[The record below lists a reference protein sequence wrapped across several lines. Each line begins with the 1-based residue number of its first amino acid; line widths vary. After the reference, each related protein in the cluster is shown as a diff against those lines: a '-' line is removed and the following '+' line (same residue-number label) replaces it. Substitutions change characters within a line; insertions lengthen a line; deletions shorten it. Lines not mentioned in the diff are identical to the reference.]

1 MNKIIIFGAGFLV
14 GAAVGTVVTVFAYQN
29 EKKKWIEKA
38 ADLPTKEEKE
48 EIVNTDAKEL
58 ADYYI
63 QQLIDLGVEVSRED
77 IEYDQY
83 DDGHTV
89 ETSRTRTSLVNPIEE
104 EEDEDEV
111 EDLEDGPIEPNPDP
125 YEVPDHEFGNREF
138 YDSATLQYYK
148 LDHTMT
154 DDNYEMVDDWQNHV
168 GYIEE
173 RLEEEDKDAIYIR
186 NEVEQ
191 TDYEILIYNYSYAH
205 AVEGE
210 DELGNMA
217 D

>member
-14 GAAVGTVVTVFAYQN
+14 GAAVGTVVTVFAYQK

-48 EIVNTDAKEL
+48 DIVVTDTKEL

-77 IEYDQY
+77 IEYVQY

-104 EEDEDEV
+104 EDEDEA
-111 EDLEDGPIEPNPDP
+111 EDFEDGPIEPNPDP
-125 YEVPDHEFGNREF
+125 YEVPDHEFGNKEF

-148 LDHTMT
+148 LDHMMT

-173 RLEEEDKDAIYIR
+173 RLDKEDKDAIYIR

-191 TDYEILIYNYSYAH
+191 TDYEILIYNDSYAH

-210 DELGNMA
+210 DELGDMA

>member
-48 EIVNTDAKEL
+48 KIVSTDAKEL

-138 YDSATLQYYK
+138 YDSATLQYYIF
-148 LDHTMT
+148 DHTMT

-173 RLEEEDKDAIYIR
+173 RLDKEVKDAIYIR

-191 TDYEILIYNYSYAH
+191 TDYEILIYNDSYAH

>member
-111 EDLEDGPIEPNPDP
+111 EDLKDGPIEPNPDP

-154 DDNYEMVDDWQNHV
+154 DDNYELVDDWQNHV

-173 RLEEEDKDAIYIR
+173 RLDKEDKDAIYIR

-191 TDYEILIYNYSYAH
+191 TDYEILIYADSYAH

-210 DELGNMA
+210 DELGDMA